1 MPGDCHTFARR
12 AVYVAVENKRRR
24 LLTSKSVRERQIHVT
39 AHASL
44 LLESPTRGAVAETAH
59 A

>member
-1 MPGDCHTFARR
+1 MPGDCHTFTRH

-39 AHASL
+39 AHASVL
-44 LLESPTRGAVAETAH
+44 PVPHVGVVAETAH